1 MREKILISACLVGI
15 NCKFN
20 GENNLLN
27 KDVLDEISKR
37 FHLLFVCPEVYGGLS
52 TPREPAEMK
61 NGVVVCKFSGKDVS
75 ENFKNGAEIC
85 LRIAKLNGCKKA
97 ILKSKSPSCGSG
109 QIYDGSFSKR
119 LISVD
124 GITAKLLKENE
135 ILVYSEDEIVGL
147 DV

>member
-27 KDVLDEISKR
+27 KDVLDEISKK

-75 ENFKNGAEIC
+75 KNFKSGAEIC
-85 LRIAKLNGCKKA
+85 LKIAKLNGCKKA

-119 LISVD
+119 LILGD

>member
-20 GENNLLN
+20 GENNLL
-27 KDVLDEISKR
+27 DRAILDEISKR
-37 FHLLFVCPEVYGGLS
+37 YHLLFVCPEVYGGLS

-85 LRIAKLNGCKKA
+85 LTIAKLNGCKKA
-97 ILKSKSPSCGSG
+97 LLKSKSPSCGSG

-119 LISVD
+119 LILGD

-135 ILVYSEDEIVGL
+135 ILVYSEDEIVGF

>member
-1 MREKILISACLVGI
+1 LREKILISACLVGI

-85 LRIAKLNGCKKA
+85 LKIAKLNGCKKA

-119 LISVD
+119 LILGD

>member
-1 MREKILISACLVGI
+1 MREKILISACLAGI

-27 KDVLDEISKR
+27 KDVLAEISKR

-61 NGVVVCKFSGKDVS
+61 NGSIVCKFSGKDVS

-85 LRIAKLNGCKKA
+85 LKIAKLNGCKKA

-119 LISVD
+119 LILGD

>member
-52 TPREPAEMK
+52 TPREPAEIK

-85 LRIAKLNGCKKA
+85 LKIAKLNGCKKA

-119 LISVD
+119 LILGD

>member
-37 FHLLFVCPEVYGGLS
+37 YHLLFVCPEVYGGLS

-85 LRIAKLNGCKKA
+85 LKIAKLNGCKKA

-119 LISVD
+119 LVLGD

-135 ILVYSEDEIVGL
+135 ILVYSEDEVAGL